1 MVNFAVKE
9 QGLQAQLLGHVV
21 RKEVPQLELMKDN
34 LVVTIAKN
42 KKTLVRT
49 PTSNKIN
56 NVITTK
62 VITTNLRKKYVLS
75 VGMRFL
81 WFYYKKIQWIWKM

>member
-1 MVNFAVKE
+1 MLIIFCCCSGNPTYTPEVLTKTTMVNFAVKE

-49 PTSNKIN
+49 PILNKN
-56 NVITTK
+56 NMYYYNIFFDHS
-62 VITTNLRKKYVLS
+62 KKN
-75 VGMRFL
+75 
-81 WFYYKKIQWIWKM
+81 